1 MKPGLSSEEIRTSMA
16 AMLQKKNCGAIQAFV
31 CNNLQDQC
39 ELHSLAARLTHN
51 LSALGIQS
59 QLQICSMY

>member
-1 MKPGLSSEEIRTSMA
+1 MKSGLSSEEIRTSMA
-16 AMLQKKNCGAIQAFV
+16 AMSQKKNCGDVQAVV
-31 CNNLQDQC
+31 CNNLRDQC

-51 LSALGIQS
+51 LSVLGIQS